1 MADVAYSIKIT
12 LESVKVKDPDDGD
25 VYFIASIN
33 GSSLGRSKIFDM
45 KAGDTADLKPLGWSR
60 EVRVLGSP
68 SPIKIELGAWD
79 HDKLSKDDD
88 LGALSVS
95 VSSPWKERKQTV
107 TSSGGN
113 LELTF
118 TVGVT
123 KIELKGAA
131 TAVVSR
137 QYDGSTYVSTLA
149 RPNVAVATFTE
160 ILGLNKPGADNR
172 PVKDPGTTRGSD
184 YVKGYLSED
193 DKGRIFVNR
202 KPDGTWD
209 KGKQYIEL
217 TAVVEPAWV
226 KLPAG
231 AKMVWSFEDP
241 DDPTNEPPNVH
252 PDAGKILDPNDYAG
266 AAKVGAKD
274 GDNDPN
280 GKGKAKPKFEEI
292 DPKFALSG
300 AETLIDVPT
309 RTTKVRF
316 HVSDIAGDNFKVK
329 AEVKADPTID
339 LTLAAETGVMT
350 VWSRI
355 DLEYVK
361 MKTAAELPVDQISAH
376 YDMACVQVDVSLKR
390 EVTGASDLPQMGKDD
405 NAAGTMCDDYAT
417 KAKGEFT
424 MEGKPGWFF
433 IVAARRFL
441 PSTKTKILYEGPAEV
456 QSGNVRLPKGTT
468 LASTPVVV
476 RVFEPAKIVG
486 AKKPKPNDHNT
497 HIKFSIKKKTG
508 LDLILV
514 AHDFHEV
521 DNPDVSFLDATLKE
535 YGFAD
540 GTAIEVQ
547 VLTDGD
553 DSLITAGISP
563 GGADIGGKHFF
574 GGRLLIFTESTG
586 ASEYLTVLCH
596 ELCHAFDNAHKCGNW
611 DWKLQPNRTSC
622 CMCYWFQF
630 VLDDAAPR
638 KAIMW
643 TQNRARPDLCAQHI
657 RHMRDYHLED
667 NPGLGW

>member
-88 LGALSVS
+88 LGAIAAT
-95 VSSPWKERKQTV
+95 VSSPWKEKKQTV

-113 LELTF
+113 LDLTF
-118 TVGVT
+118 SVGVT

-137 QYDGSTYVSTLA
+137 QHDGSTYVSTLA
-149 RPNVAVATFTE
+149 RPNVAVTTFTE

-184 YVKGYLSED
+184 YEKGYLSAD

-202 KPDGTWD
+202 KPDGTWE

-252 PDAGKILDPNDYAG
+252 PDAGKILDPNDYGG
-266 AAKVGAKD
+266 AAKTGANAN
-274 GDNDPN
+274 DNDPN

-292 DPKFALSG
+292 DPKYALSG
-300 AETLIDVPT
+300 AETLIDVPA

-339 LTLAAETGVMT
+339 LSLAAETGVMT

-376 YDMACVQVDVSLKR
+376 YDIACVQVDVTEKR
-390 EVTGASDLPQMGKDD
+390 EVDGKFDLPFMGKTRDL
-405 NAAGTMCDDYAT
+405 AEAKCEEYAT
-417 KAKGEFT
+417 KAVQFKKAGT
-424 MEGKPGWFF
+424 PGWFF
-433 IVAARRFL
+433 IVAAHRML
-441 PSTKTKILYEGPAEV
+441 PPKATTILYEGSAEA
-456 QSGNVRLPKGTT
+456 QGGNVRLPKGTT
-468 LASTPVVV
+468 LPGTPKMV
-476 RVFEPAKIVG
+476 RVFEPAKIAGV
-486 AKKPKPNDHNT
+486 KKPKPNDHDT
-497 HIKFSIKKKTG
+497 HIKFSVSGKVKN
-508 LDLILV
+508 DLVLV

-521 DNPDVSFLDATLKE
+521 DDPDNSFLDARLND

-547 VLTDGD
+547 VLNDGD
-553 DSLITAGISP
+553 EARITAGISP
-563 GGADIGGKHFF
+563 GGAEVAGKHYF
-574 GGRLLIFTESTG
+574 GGRLIIFTEATG
-586 ASEYLTVLCH
+586 ASDYLTVLCH

-611 DWKLQPNRTSC
+611 DWRLQPQRASC

-643 TQNRARPDLCAQHI
+643 TQNRTTPDLCAKHI